1 MTAGLAPV
9 IAATTHWLT
18 RAYPSDGGPAQAARV
33 LAQARQAATVAAWLR
48 YPTEMDAG
56 LLSMLGPGGS
66 GGLDRVMRVDEH
78 EEPAA
83 ADRIWRGWVDEVVAS
98 WAACLLSDPR
108 LAADAVSATADCE
121 HAQVVERDFSR
132 LTSPDE
138 QDARAA
144 ALLRH
149 PDLVAPVAAMHRS
162 GLIERLRLDP
172 VEVG

>member
-18 RAYPSDGGPAQAARV
+18 RAYPSDGGPAQAARL

-48 YPTEMDAG
+48 YPTSLDAG
-56 LLSMLGPGGS
+56 LLAMVGTGGS
-66 GGLDRVMRVDEH
+66 GGLDRVMRRDEH
-78 EEPAA
+78 VEDDAN
-83 ADRIWRGWVDEVVAS
+83 DRIWRGWVDEIVAS

-108 LAADAVSATADCE
+108 LAADAVAATAGCE
-121 HAQVVERDFSR
+121 HAEAGPRDFGR
-132 LTSPDE
+132 LTTPDAE
-138 QDARAA
+138 DSRAA

-149 PDLVAPVAAMHRS
+149 PDLVAPVANMHRAN
-162 GLIERLRLDP
+162 LIERLRLDP